1 MNRFFLASDS
11 ARAYVLRN
19 IGHLNVGTGAL
30 PVAGPEARASVGR
43 LGLIVKTVTVVLVPV
58 QTLGF
63 PPRVEGELR
72 PNGTPSHITPAGIG
86 EPT

>member
-1 MNRFFLASDS
+1 LP
-11 ARAYVLRN
+11 ARKLEHVW
-19 IGHLNVGTGAL
+19 
-30 PVAGPEARASVGR
+30 R

-72 PNGTPSHITPAGIG
+72 PIGTPSHIKPVATVEA
-86 EPT
+86 T